1 MADQL
6 AFQSPVRSADVNEGP
21 LTLVDLTATS
31 SRTLVRGAESGLT
44 PSFGHA
50 TRRDDGVLA
59 AATRPDEWTLIGPLG
74 DAVTIASSV
83 TSEGFVTVIDQ
94 THSRA
99 RFRLAG
105 DTAAQALEKVCSID
119 LGDHMT
125 PNGAVVSASVA
136 KVTCDVLRD
145 DVNSTRSYL
154 VICDRS
160 FADYLFSALADAGA
174 EFGLR

>member
-6 AFQSPVRSADVNEGP
+6 EFQSPVRSADRADGP

-31 SRTLVRGAESGLT
+31 SQTIVRGESGLT

-50 TRRDDGVLA
+50 SRRDDGVLV

-74 DAVTIASSV
+74 DAAAIGDSVASD
-83 TSEGFVTVIDQ
+83 GFVTVIEQ

-99 RFRLAG
+99 RFRLSG
-105 DTAAQALEKVCSID
+105 DDAAVALEKVCSVD

-136 KVTCDVLRD
+136 MVTCDVIRD
-145 DVNSTRSYL
+145 DVNDSRSYL
-154 VICDRS
+154 LICDRS
-160 FADYLFSALADAGA
+160 FADYLFGAVADAGT